1 MLIYSWIYKL
11 MKLNVLLTVL
21 GILST
26 QLRADIFYDQN
37 PQSWIWYHDF
47 VLKPIK
53 SKMVATPQHTPT
65 DAKATLRQMGEHMEQ
80 AEAKAML
87 SPNDKNISEALT
99 ARRQVLVM
107 AGQYADAF
115 ERFIWTHP
123 DFDFALHHAQR
134 SDSLMA
140 VADQQR
146 KDIDSGLA
154 QGALSQ
160 GLLYVFRSDCPY
172 CRKFSPLLRQFSS
185 RYGFSVMSFS
195 LDGKGNDDFP
205 FPWKDPT
212 LLWRHHLLPEVVP
225 ALYLVNPR
233 SDQVQTVGFGL
244 MNWVDLRRR
253 LAVLLGIPLYEGP
266 MSSTHS
272 GRKS

>member
-1 MLIYSWIYKL
+1 MLLKILIL
-11 MKLNVLLTVL
+11 VL
-21 GILST
+21 GSWPCMAS
-26 QLRADIFYDQN
+26 ADLFYDN
-37 PQSWIWYHDF
+37 DPQSWVWYHDD
-47 VLKPIK
+47 VLKPVR
-53 SKMVATPQHTPT
+53 SKPVVKPVPAPT
-65 DAKATLRQMGEHMEQ
+65 NARGTLRQMGEHMEQ
-80 AEAKAML
+80 AEARAML
-87 SPNDKNISEALT
+87 LPSDKNIAEALT
-99 ARRQVLVM
+99 ARRQVLAM

-146 KDIDSGLA
+146 KDLDQGLA

-185 RYGFSVMSFS
+185 RYGFSVMPLS
-195 LDGKGNDDFP
+195 LDGKGNDEFP
-205 FPWKDPT
+205 FPWQDPAI
-212 LLWRHHLLPEVVP
+212 LWRHHLMPEVVP

-233 SDQVQTVGFGL
+233 TDQIQTVGFGL

-266 MSSTHS
+266 VSSIHS